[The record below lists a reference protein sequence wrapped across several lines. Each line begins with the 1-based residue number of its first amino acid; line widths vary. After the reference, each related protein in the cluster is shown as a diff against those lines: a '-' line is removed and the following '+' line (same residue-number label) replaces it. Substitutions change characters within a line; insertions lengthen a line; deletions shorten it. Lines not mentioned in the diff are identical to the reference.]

1 MASQKL
7 FIDIVARDKAT
18 KALQG
23 LQGGL
28 AKVRS
33 AVFNVKNAF
42 LGLGAGLVVRN
53 LVSTGKEIEN
63 LRTRLKFLLK
73 DTTEGAK
80 AFENMS
86 EFASRVP
93 FSLEEI
99 SRGSGILATITDNA
113 DDLQKMLQITGNVAA
128 VTGLDFRTTA
138 EQIQRSFS
146 AGIGAADLFREK
158 GVRNMLGF
166 KAGAAVS
173 IEETAKAF
181 ERVFGVNGRFG
192 KATDELAKTLEGT
205 LSMIGDK
212 IFNFKKVLLEAGLF
226 EELKKQFG
234 DLDKFL
240 ESNGDKLDILAKKIG
255 KGLGIAFKGLVDT
268 IVFLKENINGV
279 VTVLSSLIALKVA
292 TFFHGVTTA
301 IAGMTVAMNG
311 FNLATRRNI
320 IFGSIMVFAGAMGF
334 LIKKFKEFKGE
345 LNTELPTFKELNED
359 IKGLEARLKNSGK
372 ASKVTIRE
380 LLNIKKSQRAQL
392 IEESG
397 LLHMQNTLHM
407 RSRELQL
414 GSLEVVKEETKQRKD
429 TLGVMFHIL
438 HQKRVEK
445 TRQEEINKLYE
456 ETRSILEKHQTKE
469 QFLLEQANIKR
480 LKFNELIS
488 EGIKK
493 FKEEQEALEK
503 SKDAFGGFQEGVKEA
518 LDVSAF
524 DSFKQAG
531 EKSIQSLK
539 NTLTD
544 FVMTGKLNFKSLKDA
559 IIRSLVEALV
569 GQAVK
574 SAINKG
580 RALFKIDAIKK
591 GMMNV
596 FQAGTTALASAPPPI
611 NFALAGLV
619 IAGGLKLVDK
629 IKGFQKGGA
638 VAKGQPVVVGEQG
651 AEMFVPNQTGQITQS
666 ARGTGGSPVN
676 VNFNINTVDASG
688 FEELLVRSRGTITQL
703 INSAVNERG
712 REALI

>member
-80 AFENMS
+80 AFENMA

-181 ERVFGVNGRFG
+181 ERVFGVGGRFG

-212 IFNFKKVLLEAGLF
+212 AFNFKRVLLDAGF
-226 EELKKQFG
+226 FSELKRQFG

-240 ESNGDKLDILAKKIG
+240 VDNAESIERIAIGFGTTLAQAV
-255 KGLGIAFKGLVDT
+255 KGVANFF
-268 IVFLKENINGV
+268 VFLKDNIDAVITGFKV
-279 VTVLSSLIALKVA
+279 LIAIKIVAFFISLGKAIVPVLAGLRGLAGLSLVGLTAVAASVAATAA
-292 TFFHGVTTA
+292 TFKIMNKEIDEMLESLDQA
-301 IAGMTVAMNG
+301 IDKNISM
-311 FNLATRRNI
+311 RNTNRENAI
-320 IFGSIMVFAGAMGF
+320 LMR
-334 LIKKFKEFKGE
+334 EFKKEVEEILVPIHEFEHE
-345 LNTELPTFKELNED
+345 LSVAVPSATQKAIDKFEELNESA
-359 IKGLEARLKNSGK
+359 LENLKNKVNDIRMTIAEGLNAGIGK
-372 ASKVTIRE
+372 FSNALARAIVLGE
-380 LLNIKKSQRAQL
+380 DLGKSFKRMVQDALVQTLSVL
-392 IEESG
+392 IE
-397 LLHMQNTLHM
+397 
-407 RSRELQL
+407 
-414 GSLEVVKEETKQRKD
+414 
-429 TLGVMFHIL
+429 IL
-438 HQKRVEK
+438 IRMAIQKLFGIE
-445 TRQEEINKLYE
+445 
-456 ETRSILEKHQTKE
+456 LEKQENRQLNVMKKKTSELKK
-469 QFLLEQANIKR
+469 QVALQALL
-480 LKFNELIS
+480 LMM
-488 EGIKK
+488 
-493 FKEEQEALEK
+493 
-503 SKDAFGGFQEGVKEA
+503 GGGGGGGLPF
-518 LDVSAF
+518 F
-524 DSFKQAG
+524 
-531 EKSIQSLK
+531 
-539 NTLTD
+539 
-544 FVMTGKLNFKSLKDA
+544 
-559 IIRSLVEALV
+559 
-569 GQAVK
+569 
-574 SAINKG
+574 NKG
-580 RALFKIDAIKK
+580 GSVR
-591 GMMNV
+591 
-596 FQAGTTALASAPPPI
+596 
-611 NFALAGLV
+611 
-619 IAGGLKLVDK
+619 
-629 IKGFQKGGA
+629 
-638 VAKGQPVVVGEQG
+638 KGQPVIVGDSASGRGGELFIPNSSGQI
-651 AEMFVPNQTGQITQS
+651 VPNSRLGS
-666 ARGTGGSPVN
+666 MGGGVN

-688 FEELLVRSRGTITQL
+688 FEELLVNSRGTISQL
-703 INSAVNERG
+703 INQALNEKG
-712 REALI
+712 QGNLI